1 MLMNTEI
8 NLLQTKADPLLVISN
23 TSFTFT
29 SIMKRLLIAFFTLLL
44 CQTTQAQTINWQ
56 NTIGGSV
63 SDLLNDV
70 KATPDGGYICIG
82 GSTSGVSGDK
92 TEPTQGVVD
101 FWVIKLDATGNI
113 QWQNTIGGSGN
124 DQPEIVIPTADGGY
138 LCGGWSDSPIS
149 GDKTEDTLGVNDIWL
164 VKLDGSGT
172 ILWQNVIG
180 GNKSDNLYDMKI
192 TPDGGYILAAA
203 SGSDISGDKTE
214 SCQGMTDFWVLKLDG
229 AGNIQW
235 QNTIGGSSNDY
246 LYSVDLTDDGGYILG
261 GVSSSNVSGD
271 KTVPRYDIGY
281 GDMWV
286 VKLDSQGNIQWQQSM
301 GGDETDQITAVIQT
315 DDQGFLC
322 AGDSRSGKTG
332 NKTEASMGDRDF
344 WLVKLDASGQIL
356 WQNSIGGIAPD
367 YLKFAV
373 SIPDNQFLAG
383 GLSSSGIS
391 GDKTEPN
398 WSGDYWVM
406 LLDGEGNLVWQN
418 TIGGSSVDQ
427 ATCATFSP
435 DKGLLIGG
443 FSNSGISGDKTEV
456 NVGPGWS
463 DFWLVNL
470 NFKYNIIKGEIFAD
484 LNSNN
489 NNDTG
494 EPVVSFHKT
503 TELTSGNFTFSNS
516 EGKYG
521 LAVGDSGSYL
531 IQPDPLPYYNASPSS
546 RIVPFNGLFLTS
558 AQNDFAMQPLGTVN
572 DLCVHI
578 TPAAPFRSGFNASY
592 IVDYSNEGNTTLNP
606 TIVFYPDNDL
616 SYLSASLNPVSIT
629 NDSIVFT
636 VGSLAPLTSGQLII
650 TLSISQGLPIGTLIN
665 SGAMILPVAGDANP
679 NCNLH
684 YWEVLTTG
692 SFDPNDILVNRHIIY
707 DTEMAS
713 PPLLEYI
720 IRFQNTGNDTAFFVR
735 LDNYFPSNLDLT
747 TLQIVNSSHSC
758 DIHYQAYDSTLY
770 FHFNN
775 ILLPDSNINEPMSHG
790 YVKYRVRPLN
800 SLNTGDTIGNRA
812 NIYFDYNAPVATNTA
827 ITEIV
832 QFNSI
837 EAVSDIEHFSIYPN
851 PAKETLR
858 ITYEIKRTSEVEI
871 QLLNLLGETLNTINQ
886 KSDPGQQFSL
896 LPVGHLPKGTYIIQ
910 VSIGGKSMFRKLII
924 M

>member
-1 MLMNTEI
+1 M
-8 NLLQTKADPLLVISN
+8 A
-23 TSFTFT
+23 
-29 SIMKRLLIAFFTLLL
+29 RLLLLL
-44 CQTTQAQTINWQ
+44 LLLFTGKFSSAQTIEWQ

-70 KATPDGGYICIG
+70 KVTPDGGYICIG

-149 GDKTEDTLGVNDIWL
+149 VDKTEDTLGVNDIWL

-214 SCQGMTDFWVLKLDG
+214 PCQGMTDFWVLKLDA

-235 QNTIGGSSNDY
+235 QNTIGGNSNDY
-246 LYSVDLTDDGGYILG
+246 LYSVDLTNDGGYILG

-286 VKLDSQGNIQWQQSM
+286 VKLDALGNIQWQQSM

-315 DDQGFLC
+315 EDQGFLC

-373 SIPDNQFLAG
+373 SIPDNQILAG

-398 WSGDYWVM
+398 WNGDYWVM
-406 LLDGEGNLVWQN
+406 LLDGEGNLIWQN

-427 ATCATFSP
+427 ATCAAFSP

-470 NFKYNIIKGEIFAD
+470 NFKYNIIKGEIYAD

-489 NNDTG
+489 SNDSG
-494 EPVVSFHKT
+494 EPLVAFYKT
-503 TELTSGNFTFSNS
+503 TESTSGNFTFSNR

-521 LAVGDSGSYL
+521 MAVSDSGFYQ
-531 IQPDPLPYYNASPSS
+531 IQPDPLPYYSASPSS
-546 RIVPFNGLFLTS
+546 HTIPFNGLFLTS
-558 AQNDFAMQPLGTVN
+558 VQNDFAMQPQGTVN
-572 DLCVHI
+572 DLCIHV

-592 IVDYSNEGNTTLNP
+592 IVNYSNQGTTTLNP
-606 TIVFYPDNDL
+606 TIVFYPDDDL
-616 SYLSASLNPVSIT
+616 NYFSASVIPTTIT
-629 NDSIVFT
+629 PDSIVFNA
-636 VGSLAPLTSGQLII
+636 GSLAPLTSGNLII
-650 TLSISQGLPIGTLIN
+650 TFSISQGLPIGTLIN
-665 SGAMILPVAGDANP
+665 SGAMILPVTGDANP
-679 NCNLH
+679 ACNQH
-684 YWEVLTTG
+684 WWEVLTTG
-692 SFDPNDILVNRHIIY
+692 SYDPNDILVNRHIIY

-747 TLQIVNSSHSC
+747 TLQIVNSSHAC
-758 DIHYQAYDSTLY
+758 DIRFQAYDSTLY
-770 FHFNN
+770 FWFNN
-775 ILLPDSNINEPMSHG
+775 ILLPDSNTNEPMSHG

-800 SLNTGDTIGNRA
+800 TLITGDTIGNRA

-827 ITEIV
+827 VTEIL
-832 QFNSI
+832 QFNSVESVDGPEEI
-837 EAVSDIEHFSIYPN
+837 KVFPN
-851 PAKETLR
+851 PAKETVSV
-858 ITYEIKRTSEVEI
+858 TYEITRASEVEI
-871 QLLNLLGETLNTINQ
+871 QLLSIIGETLSILKQ
-886 KSDPGQQFSL
+886 KSDPGQHHFQ
-896 LPVGHLPKGTYIIQ
+896 LPSGHLPKGTYMIRVKINGHTT
-910 VSIGGKSMFRKLII
+910 VRKLII
-924 M
+924 L